1 MNQNFNHHDDIT
13 GMEKQARFQ
22 IITVEDE
29 EADSLQGA
37 KIISDC
43 KDAISALYASFREWL
58 KDANDNEEIK
68 AKKAKLKQDS
78 DKIIALAKEQLRKL
92 QENEELRKAVN
103 KGVKVACDTGV
114 WVKETVSDGVS
125 EFRKTEN
132 GQKVEAFVKSVKNDD
147 RVKQGV
153 TTFKKGTL
161 KVAESALKGLRK
173 VLDDQDG
180 TQDDKAEVSEY
191 EKNNNL

>member
-1 MNQNFNHHDDIT
+1 MKQNMNHDDIT
-13 GMEKQARFQ
+13 NMEKQARFQ
-22 IITVEDE
+22 IITVADE
-29 EADSLQGA
+29 EGDSLQGS
-37 KIISDC
+37 KIIADC
-43 KDAISALYASFREWL
+43 KEAITALYASFREWL

-78 DKIIALAKEQLRKL
+78 DKIIALAKEQLHKL
-92 QENEELRKAVN
+92 KENEELRKAVN
-103 KGVKVACDTGV
+103 KGVQVACDTGV
-114 WVKETVSDGVS
+114 WVKDTLSDGVN

-132 GQKVEAFVKSVKNDD
+132 GQKVESFVNSVKNDA

-153 TTFKKGTL
+153 TTLKQGTL
-161 KVAESALKGLRK
+161 KAAESALKGLRK
-173 VLDDQDG
+173 VLADQDG

>member
-1 MNQNFNHHDDIT
+1 MNQSFNHKDDIT
-13 GMEKQARFQ
+13 SMEEQARFQ

-29 EADSLQGA
+29 DNGSSQGA
-37 KIISDC
+37 KILSDC
-43 KDAISALYASFREWL
+43 KEAISALYASFREWL

-78 DKIIALAKEQLRKL
+78 DKIIALAKEQLHKL
-92 QENEELRKAVN
+92 QENEDLRKAVN
-103 KGVKVACDTGV
+103 KGVQAATDAGI
-114 WVKETVSDGVS
+114 WVKQTVSEGVN

-132 GQKVEAFVKSVKNDD
+132 GQKVETFVNSVKNDA

-153 TTFKKGTL
+153 STLKKGTL
-161 KVAESALKGLRK
+161 KAAESALEGLRK
-173 VLDDQDG
+173 VLDEKDG
-180 TQDDKAEVSEY
+180 TQDNKAEVSEN

>member
-1 MNQNFNHHDDIT
+1 MNQSFKHKDDIND
-13 GMEKQARFQ
+13 MEEQARFQ

-29 EADSLQGA
+29 EAQGSQAA
-37 KIISDC
+37 KILADC
-43 KDAISALYASFREWL
+43 KEAITVLYASFREWL

-92 QENEELRKAVN
+92 QENEDLRKAVD
-103 KGVKVACDTGV
+103 KGVQVASDTGD
-114 WVKETVSDGVS
+114 WVMQTVS
-125 EFRKTEN
+125 EFRRSEN
-132 GQKVEAFVKSVKNDD
+132 GQKVEAFVNSVKNDA

-153 TTFKKGTL
+153 STLKKGTL
-161 KVAESALKGLRK
+161 RAAEGALKGLRR
-173 VLDDQDG
+173 VLDEKDG
-180 TQDDKAEVSEY
+180 AQDDKAEVSEN

>member
-13 GMEKQARFQ
+13 SMEKQARFQ

-132 GQKVEAFVKSVKNDD
+132 GQKVESFVKSVKNDA

-161 KVAESALKGLRK
+161 KAAESALKGLRK

>member
-1 MNQNFNHHDDIT
+1 MNQSINHQDDIT
-13 GMEKQARFQ
+13 SMEEQARFQ

-29 EADSLQGA
+29 DGGSSQGS
-37 KIISDC
+37 KIIADC
-43 KDAISALYASFREWL
+43 KEAITALYASFRDWL

-78 DKIIALAKEQLRKL
+78 DKIIALAKEQLHKL
-92 QENEELRKAVN
+92 QENEDLRKAVN
-103 KGVKVACDTGV
+103 KGVQVACDTGV
-114 WVKETVSDGVS
+114 WVKETVSEGVN

-132 GQKVEAFVKSVKNDD
+132 GQKVESFVNSVKNDA

-153 TTFKKGTL
+153 TSFKKGTL
-161 KVAESALKGLRK
+161 KAAESALKGLRK
-173 VLDDQDG
+173 VLDDQDE
-180 TQDDKAEVSEY
+180 TQNDKAEVSEN